1 MVSIIIPTYNRSK
14 YVIEAVESCL
24 NQSYTNIEI
33 IIIDDGSIDGTEE
46 MVSKLLITKWENRNI
61 IYIKQSNAGA
71 SAARNYGLE
80 NAKGDF
86 IQYLDSDDI
95 LYPNKLQLQLAEMH
109 KQKSEVCICYGFMG
123 ENLGAVE
130 NEILGESFEN
140 KIDLMHKMCSGSV
153 HVMQT
158 TAPIWRKTFLDGT
171 KGWNTSIAFGD
182 DLEYHIRLLTKVS
195 KICFVP
201 EKLFFVREHSDL
213 RLSNL
218 NGNVKQIESGI
229 KTQQCIAKIIKE
241 TGLWDKI
248 FQQGILKNGR
258 TLYFNYFKLADKA
271 KLRVFEKWML
281 KIARKPKIR
290 IFIIF
295 IILFRRIFGAKMLLS
310 IYKFSVVI
318 TRCKNRILK

>member
-1 MVSIIIPTYNRSK
+1 MFSIIIPTYNRSK
-14 YVIEAVESCL
+14 YLVEAVESCL

-33 IIIDDGSIDGTEE
+33 IIIDDGSTDGTDE

-71 SAARNYGLE
+71 SAARNFGLE

-95 LYPNKLQLQLAEMH
+95 LYPNKLQLQLDEMH
-109 KQKSEVCICYGFMG
+109 KQNAEVCICYGYMG
-123 ENLGAVE
+123 ANLGAVE

-140 KIDLMHKMCSGSV
+140 KIDLMHKMCSGRV
-153 HVMQT
+153 HIMQT
-158 TAPIWRKTFLDGT
+158 TAPIWRKTFLDNNYNNNR
-171 KGWNTSIAFGD
+171 WNVSIAFGD
-182 DLEYHIRLLTKVS
+182 DLEYHIRLLTKIS

-229 KTQQCIAKIIKE
+229 LTLQLVTSIVKKNR
-241 TGLWDKI
+241 LWDAK

-258 TLYFNYFKLADKA
+258 TLYFNYCKLADKA
-271 KLRVFEKWML
+271 KLRIFEKWIL

-290 IFIIF
+290 IFVIIIIF
-295 IILFRRIFGAKMLLS
+295 FRRIFGAKKLFN
-310 IYKFSVVI
+310 IYDFSVKI
-318 TRCKNRILK
+318 KK

>member
-14 YVIEAVESCL
+14 YLVEAVESCL

-33 IIIDDGSIDGTEE
+33 IIIDDGSTDGTEE
-46 MVSKLLITKWENRNI
+46 MVSKLLNTKWENRNI

-109 KQKSEVCICYGFMG
+109 KQNAEVCICYGFMG
-123 ENLGAVE
+123 ANLGAVE

-140 KIDLMHKMCSGSV
+140 KIDLMHKMCSGRV

-158 TAPIWRKTFLDGT
+158 TAPIWRKTFLDDNYNNNR
-171 KGWNTSIAFGD
+171 WNVSIAFGD
-182 DLEYHIRLLTKVS
+182 DLEYHIRLLTKVA

-201 EKLFFVREHSDL
+201 QKLFFVREHSDL

-229 KTQQCIAKIIKE
+229 LTLQLVTSIIEKNR
-241 TGLWDKI
+241 LWDGK
-248 FQQGILKNGR
+248 FQQGILKSGR

-281 KIARKPKIR
+281 KIARKPKKR
-290 IFIIF
+290 IFMIIIIF
-295 IILFRRIFGAKMLLS
+295 FRRIFGAKMLFNIS
-310 IYKFSVVI
+310 DFFVKIK
-318 TRCKNRILK
+318 K